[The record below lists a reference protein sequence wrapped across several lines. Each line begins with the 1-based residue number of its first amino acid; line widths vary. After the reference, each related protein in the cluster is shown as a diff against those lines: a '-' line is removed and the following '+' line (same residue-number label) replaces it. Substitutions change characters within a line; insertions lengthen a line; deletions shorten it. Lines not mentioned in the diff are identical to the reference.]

1 MLVKQRLVGLVA
13 TTLAV
18 VVVAANLV
26 TLVNSNA
33 IENMMDSGF
42 VSSSSIG
49 GRCEPLNTD
58 LLPICKDLPYNE
70 TQFPNFMKQRSQLEA
85 SRDTDVYLPFIRIN
99 CSPVLKLFVCSL
111 YAPPCIRNYSSGLIR
126 PCREMCEK
134 AKSGCDVFMQR
145 YQFAWPDYMDCSRFP
160 SFNGPE
166 VCVNDDYSI
175 MSGPQSQHQLKPA
188 SSSFPLTSNGLSAFS
203 MSPSSPPKTDNN
215 FLSNLT
221 PQQQQLLLNSLT
233 SVNNLPGALDVQ
245 KLYAAALAA
254 AAIAAVSPT
263 TISPHF
269 R

>member
-1 MLVKQRLVGLVA
+1 MLVKQRLEDSLLALLLVA
-13 TTLAV
+13 TLSLV
-18 VVVAANLV
+18 VD
-26 TLVNSNA
+26 SNV
-33 IENMMDSGF
+33 IDIMTDSG
-42 VSSSSIG
+42 SG
-49 GRCEPLNTD
+49 GFNGNNKCEPLNTD

-99 CSPVLKLFVCSL
+99 CSPVLKLFLCSL

-126 PCREMCEK
+126 PCREMCER

-145 YQFAWPDYMDCSRFP
+145 YQFTWPDYMDCSRFP

-166 VCVNDDYSI
+166 VCVNDDYSM
-175 MSGPQSQHQLKPA
+175 MSGQQLKQSP
-188 SSSFPLTSNGLSAFS
+188 SFSTSNGLGFS
-203 MSPSSPPKTDNN
+203 VSQPASPQKLDNN
-215 FLSNLT
+215 FLANLT

-263 TISPHF
+263 TMSPQF